1 MQRILKYAI
10 MLVEPTPA
18 FSQAEAGAIGQ
29 KAFSLL
35 FNADYQTLIRRIN
48 NDYLYWDKAKYHRP
62 EDVEPAVFWTS
73 IKLMRLANIRTLQF
87 GQYNFTYTIIDK
99 MQALLN
105 QFDMNFGG
113 MLNSASII
121 PEQDK
126 QMYLVSSIMEEAIAS
141 SQMEGANT
149 TRKVAKEMLR
159 KQQTPVNKDQQMI
172 LNNYETIRY
181 ISEHKNDEFSV
192 PNIKIIHSYISKGT
206 LDDPQMEGT
215 FRTSDDVVVQN
226 SITGTIVHTPPTYAQ
241 VELMLEDLCAFAND
255 DSTENFI
262 HPIIKAIII
271 HFMLAYIHPFVDG
284 NGRTARSLFYWYM
297 IKKGYWLTEYLS
309 ISRVI
314 YKSKASY
321 EKAYIYT
328 EADMNDISYF
338 IHYNLNAMQKAYEQL
353 KQWLTEQEKKRRAM
367 KNFVAIEGI
376 NDRQA
381 YLLRLYSENADL
393 DMRVKEVATRFNVTT
408 HTARADLQHLTEL
421 GLLREVA
428 IDKKTKAYV
437 RTTDF
442 AKIVEQLA
450 K

>member
-1 MQRILKYAI
+1 

-18 FSQAEAGAIGQ
+18 FSPAEAGNIGQ
-29 KAFSLL
+29 QAFVLLINPDFQSLV
-35 FNADYQTLIRRIN
+35 RRIN

-62 EDVEPAVFWTS
+62 EDVDPAVFWTA
-73 IKLMRLANIRTLQF
+73 IKFMRLARIQELKF
-87 GQYNFTYTIIDK
+87 GEYTFSYSLTDK
-99 MQALLN
+99 IQALLN

-181 ISEHKNDEFSV
+181 ISEHKSDEFSV

-206 LDDPQMEGT
+206 LDDVQMEGT

-226 SITGTIVHTPPTYAQ
+226 AITGTIVHTPPTFA
-241 VELMLEDLCAFAND
+241 EIEPMLEDLCAFAND
-255 DSTENFI
+255 DSMENFI

-338 IHYNLNAMQKAYEQL
+338 IHYNLHAMQKAYEQL
-353 KQWLTEQEKKRRAM
+353 KKWLAEQSDKRKKIELFRT
-367 KNFVAIEGI
+367 IEGI
-376 NDRQA
+376 NDRQI
-381 YLLRLYSENADL
+381 YLLRLLMENDAV
-393 DMRVKEVATRFNVTT
+393 DMRVKEVATQFKVTP
-408 HTARADLQHLTEL
+408 HTARTDMQHLVEL
-421 GLLREVA
+421 GLLREIA
-428 IDKKTKAYV
+428 IDKKTKAYM
-437 RTTDF
+437 RTADF
-442 AKIVEQLA
+442 ENVLDGLSK
-450 K
+450 

>member
-1 MQRILKYAI
+1 
-10 MLVEPTPA
+10 MLVEPAPS
-18 FSQAEAGAIGQ
+18 FSPSEAGAIGQ
-29 KAFSLL
+29 QAFILL
-35 FNADYQTLIRRIN
+35 ANPEIQLLIKRIN
-48 NDYLYWDKAKYHRP
+48 NEYLYWDKAKYFCP
-62 EDVEPAVFWTS
+62 KEIDQTVFWTA
-73 IKLMRLANIRTLQF
+73 IKFLRIARIQTLQF
-87 GQYNFTYTIIDK
+87 GQYTFSYSATDK
-99 MQALLN
+99 MHALLN

-159 KQQTPVNKDQQMI
+159 KQQAPVNKDQQMI

-206 LDDPQMEGT
+206 LDDAQMEGT

-241 VELMLEDLCAFAND
+241 VKPMLEELCAFAND

-353 KQWLTEQEKKRRAM
+353 KHWLTEQEKKRRAM

-428 IDKKTKAYV
+428 IDKKTKTYV

-442 AKIVEQLA
+442 AKIVELLA

>member
-1 MQRILKYAI
+1 
-10 MLVEPTPA
+10 MLVEPAP
-18 FSQAEAGAIGQ
+18 SCLQADAETIGQ

-35 FNADYQTLIRRIN
+35 MNPEFQTLVRRIN
-48 NDYLYWDKAKYHRP
+48 KDYLYWDKAKYYRP
-62 EDVEPAVFWTS
+62 QEVEPAVFWAS
-73 IKLMRLANIRTLQF
+73 IQLMRQANMRTLQF
-87 GQYNFTYTIIDK
+87 GKHSFSYTTTDS
-99 MQALLN
+99 MQSLLN
-105 QFDMNFGG
+105 QFDMLCGG
-113 MLNSASII
+113 MLNAPSII

-159 KQQTPVNKDQQMI
+159 KQQTPRNKDQQMI

-181 ISEHKNDEFSV
+181 ISEHKDEEFSL

-206 LDDPQMEGT
+206 LDDAQLEGT
-215 FRTSDDVVVQN
+215 LRTSDDVVVQN
-226 SITGTIVHTPPTYAQ
+226 SITGTVVHTPPTFAQ
-241 VELMLEDLCAFAND
+241 VGPMLEDLCSFAND

-297 IKKGYWLTEYLS
+297 LKKGYWLTEYLS

-314 YKSKASY
+314 YKNKASY

-328 EADMNDISYF
+328 EQDKNDMSYF
-338 IHYNLNAMQKAYEQL
+338 IHYNLNVMQKAYKQL
-353 KQWLTEQEKKRRAM
+353 KQWLTEQDNKR
-367 KNFVAIEGI
+367 NAIERFRHIEGV
-376 NDRQA
+376 NHRQVN
-381 YLLRLYSENADL
+381 LLRMFYENSHL
-393 DMRVKEVATRFNVTT
+393 DMHVKEAATRFNVTA
-408 HTARADLQHLTEL
+408 HTARADLQQLTKL
-421 GLLREVA
+421 GLLREIA
-428 IDKKTKAYV
+428 IDKKTKTYI

-442 AKIVEQLA
+442 EEVLNRL
-450 K
+450 